1 MTQQTPYSSGPAPYQ
16 TVSDQQ
22 RQIWRTKGKRSIGF
36 GAVWIVAGLVITIMT
51 YQAAANGGV
60 YFIAYGP
67 VLFGIYRL
75 VLGFNL
81 LNKANR

>member
-1 MTQQTPYSSGPAPYQ
+1 
-16 TVSDQQ
+16 
-22 RQIWRTKGKRSIGF
+22 
-36 GAVWIVAGLVITIMT
+36 VITIMT

-60 YFIAYGP
+60 YFVAYGP

-81 LNKANR
+81 LSKANR